1 MRCEAEKAAERIRQN
16 KTITDM
22 EILQIEVFLRQCIA
36 TCTNLNK
43 TLNKYIADKKREQ
56 DVINDPTIQEENKK
70 AWWKF

>member
-43 TLNKYIADKKREQ
+43 VLNKYIADKKREQ